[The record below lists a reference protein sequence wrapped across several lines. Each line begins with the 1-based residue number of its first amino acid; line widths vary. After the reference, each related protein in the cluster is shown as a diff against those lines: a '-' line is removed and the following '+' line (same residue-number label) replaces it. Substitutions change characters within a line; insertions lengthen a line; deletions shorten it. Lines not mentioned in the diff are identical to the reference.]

1 MQRAALTL
9 ALALSVAPAL
19 GQEGAEARLE
29 AAKNA
34 MVEHALSQPTRVHSA
49 AWIDE
54 NGVLHEQSRYQSQGE
69 IRGIRLPSYLP
80 KVRDEDPEAAPA
92 SSMLAESS
100 ETEPQAALPPPE
112 SCTLVPGLAQVA
124 VLDVQGL
131 TPAGNPAAGYARQ
144 LEKETRRLLLRR
156 FEGADRWRLAP
167 RHESASLRTDYE
179 RAVYEGPRNRRPLQL
194 TLALAVRQSDQKP
207 RWWNVSAKAL
217 EPLRENFGPFRR
229 RTQAL
234 ELDLELRLSAPG
246 DPTYLWVG
254 YDSVRLAARDSQWSP
269 KILPTDIRAIY
280 ARLNQWFDA
289 LQARQSCEAPRYA
302 VNGMVRGQYV
312 ISGGRQAGLKPG
324 DKLILADGL
333 RTPADVLARGV
344 DATMV
349 LAEVRW
355 IEEEEA
361 GLTLV
366 SGEVPGSSEHLIAI
380 PL

>member
-1 MQRAALTL
+1 MQRLALTL
-9 ALALSVAPAL
+9 ALVFTAAPVL

-54 NGVLHEQSRYQSQGE
+54 NGVLHEQSRYQSLGK
-69 IRGIRLPSYLP
+69 IRGIRLPNYLP
-80 KVRDEDPEAAPA
+80 KVQDEDPEAAPA
-92 SSMLAESS
+92 SSMLAESP
-100 ETEPQAALPPPE
+100 EAEPQEALPTSE
-112 SCTLVPGLAQVA
+112 SCALVPGLAQVA
-124 VLDVQGL
+124 VLEVQGL
-131 TPAGNPAAGYARQ
+131 TPSGNPAAGYARQ

-156 FEGADRWRLAP
+156 FEGADQWRLAP

-194 TLALAVRQSDQKP
+194 TLALAVRQSEQKP

-269 KILPTDIRAIY
+269 KVLPNDIRAIY

-289 LQARQSCEAPRYA
+289 LEARQSCEAPRYA

-344 DATMV
+344 DSTMV

-355 IEEEEA
+355 IDEEEA

-366 SGEVPGSSEHLIAI
+366 SGKAPGSAEQLIAI

>member
-1 MQRAALTL
+1 MQRLALTL

-34 MVEHALSQPTRVHSA
+34 MVDHALSQPTRVHSA

-80 KVRDEDPEAAPA
+80 KVQDEDPEAAPA
-92 SSMLAESS
+92 PSMLAESTEA
-100 ETEPQAALPPPE
+100 ETQDVLPPSE
-112 SCTLVPGLAQVA
+112 SCALIPGLAQVA

-144 LEKETRRLLLRR
+144 LENETRRLLLRR
-156 FEGADRWRLAP
+156 FEGADQWRLAP
-167 RHESASLRTDYE
+167 RHESVSLRSDYE

-207 RWWNVSAKAL
+207 RWWNFSAKAL

-246 DPTYLWVG
+246 NPTYLWVG

-269 KILPTDIRAIY
+269 KVLPNDIRAIY

-289 LQARQSCEAPRYA
+289 LEARQSCEPPRYA

-344 DATMV
+344 DSTMV

-355 IEEEEA
+355 IEAEEA

-366 SGEVPGSSEHLIAI
+366 SGEAPGSTEQLVAI

>member
-9 ALALSVAPAL
+9 VLALSVAPAL
-19 GQEGAEARLE
+19 GREGAEARLE

-100 ETEPQAALPPPE
+100 ETEPQAALPPTE

-207 RWWNVSAKAL
+207 RWWNLSATAL
-217 EPLRENFGPFRR
+217 EPLKENFGPFRR

>member
-1 MQRAALTL
+1 MQRLALTL

-19 GQEGAEARLE
+19 AQEGAEARLE

-80 KVRDEDPEAAPA
+80 KVQDEDPEAAPA

-100 ETEPQAALPPPE
+100 KTEPQAAPTPPE
-112 SCTLVPGLAQVA
+112 SCALIPGLAQVA
-124 VLDVQGL
+124 VLELQGL
-131 TPAGNPAAGYARQ
+131 TPSGNPAAGYARQ

-156 FEGADRWRLAP
+156 FEGADQWRLAP

-269 KILPTDIRAIY
+269 KVLPNDIRAIY

-289 LQARQSCEAPRYA
+289 LEARQSCEAPRYA

-344 DATMV
+344 DSTMV

-355 IEEEEA
+355 IDEEEA

-366 SGEVPGSSEHLIAI
+366 SGEAPGSAEQLIAI